1 MAYSKVPKTQF
12 GGHLVAQP
20 RLLVHTNARNVR
32 AKFKTITET
41 ASVVLAPDEQRSL
54 EAVIKAKGLQHLIGA
69 NGSSTSST
77 SANTVPLQLPDGVSK
92 QLLTTIKMG
101 VQKEVED
108 LQQLEGAMLLAEQ
121 LHYAGSSSG
130 AGTQQGSLSPV
141 NNVLVSSVSPQS
153 VDIWQP
159 IFASSGGF
167 PRLLYIPVPEYFDM
181 HRALPDS
188 TPISAGNIDVNNASS
203 TTAVV
208 NQSHTEGAVNI
219 ITVLGPFTTHFLGT
233 CQWLTDTDFEYKIKK
248 IRVDFGGRSL
258 TIPIPVKFE
267 NVLTFFLVTPELAC
281 ARSKLGGTM
290 LLEANPS
297 KGKKYFTTW

>member
-167 PRLLYIPVPEYFDM
+167 PRLLYIPGQGDQQTLFQHAVSC
-181 HRALPDS
+181 LV
-188 TPISAGNIDVNNASS
+188 GVNFLDLCLYPGLRLSL
-203 TTAVV
+203 
-208 NQSHTEGAVNI
+208 EE
-219 ITVLGPFTTHFLGT
+219 TVLHCLY
-233 CQWLTDTDFEYKIKK
+233 CS
-248 IRVDFGGRSL
+248 RSL
-258 TIPIPVKFE
+258 PSEGMLSWSIHAG
-267 NVLTFFLVTPELAC
+267 LLATRQC
-281 ARSKLGGTM
+281 
-290 LLEANPS
+290 E
-297 KGKKYFTTW
+297 